1 MDHKQLGLMGLITV
15 GIVAAACGS
24 ALDGSAPGTGDVS
37 GAAAVDPGGNVIDA
51 PPSAK
56 AGVARPVA
64 TAAAGGSGDEDML
77 LTPFGTPAF
86 LPLDATETPNGRPI
100 FRTAQ
105 LPFGWG
111 SGWKTNFAIRT
122 VDLSE
127 IFSGGP
133 PRDGI
138 PPLDRPKFGSIA
150 DQDGLYTDNAPV
162 VQVEISGDVR
172 AYPIAILIWHE
183 IVNDVVGGEPVA
195 VTFCPLCNTAIAFE
209 RTING
214 VVFDFGT
221 SGTLRNS
228 DLVMWDRQTESLW
241 QQIGAE
247 AIVGSMVG
255 AKLNPLPAPIVS
267 WAQFKQNFPE
277 ALVLSQDTGFRRN
290 YGANPYSGYDDVNNT
305 PFLFRGQLDST
316 LSPFERVVTLDLGT
330 EFVAYPFPLLEDV
343 RVFQDVRQQREIVVF
358 WTPGASSALD
368 TRVID
373 EGREVGSTGVFA
385 RAVNGQPLEF
395 SPNPTDDQTFLDEQT
410 GSTWNIFGRAIS
422 GPLSGTQLEPL
433 VFANHFWF
441 AWAAFQP
448 ATEVV
453 IG

>member
-1 MDHKQLGLMGLITV
+1 
-15 GIVAAACGS
+15 
-24 ALDGSAPGTGDVS
+24 
-37 GAAAVDPGGNVIDA
+37 
-51 PPSAK
+51 
-56 AGVARPVA
+56 
-64 TAAAGGSGDEDML
+64 
-77 LTPFGTPAF
+77 
-86 LPLDATETPNGRPI
+86 
-100 FRTAQ
+100 
-105 LPFGWG
+105 
-111 SGWKTNFAIRT
+111 
-122 VDLSE
+122 
-127 IFSGGP
+127 
-133 PRDGI
+133 
-138 PPLDRPKFGSIA
+138 
-150 DQDGLYTDNAPV
+150 
-162 VQVEISGDVR
+162 VR
-172 AYPIAILIWHE
+172 AYPIAILTWHE
-183 IVNDVVGGEPVA
+183 IVNDVIGGVPVS

-209 RTING
+209 RTIND

-255 AKLNPLPAPIVS
+255 AKLSLLPAPIVS

-277 ALVLSQDTGFRRN
+277 ALVLSQNTGFRRN

-305 PFLFRGQLDST
+305 PFLFRGQLDSI

-330 EFVAYPFPLLEDV
+330 EFVAYPFPLLEEV

-358 WTPGASSALD
+358 WTPGTSSALD

-385 RAVNGQPLEF
+385 RAVDGQALEF
-395 SPNPTDDQTFLDEQT
+395 SPNPTDDQTFLDQQT
-410 GSTWNIFGRAIS
+410 GSTWNIFGKAVS

-448 ATEVV
+448 ETEVV
-453 IG
+453 TG